1 MLTVINVYCPRADPD
16 NKERMQVKLRFYH
29 LLEIRTRAI
38 LDSGSFVIIC
48 GDINTCHKPID
59 HCDPSDMV
67 SHQFLV
73 LFDWTLQCAVLHD
86 TLTTCRWWSSAEICA
101 RVGCKWPCIRLNKYQ
116 NP

>member
-1 MLTVINVYCPRADPD
+1 MLTVINVYCPRADLD
-16 NKERMQVKLRFYH
+16 NKERLQVKLRFYH

-67 SHQFLV
+67 SRHFLV
-73 LFDWTLQCAVLHD
+73 LFDWSLQCTATHLW
-86 TLTTCRWWSSAEICA
+86 RYKMSRI
-101 RVGCKWPCIRLNKYQ
+101 
-116 NP
+116 